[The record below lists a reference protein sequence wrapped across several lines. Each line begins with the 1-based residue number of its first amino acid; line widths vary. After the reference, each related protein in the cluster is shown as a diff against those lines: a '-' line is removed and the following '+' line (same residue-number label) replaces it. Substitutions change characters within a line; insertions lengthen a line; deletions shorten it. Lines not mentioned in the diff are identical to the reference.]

1 MVSTD
6 DAEPRCPHCIGPLGP
21 NDDFCKS
28 CGGPVTSH
36 ASIDP
41 LGQIYATGYAYR
53 QAVSGRPSKIVVL
66 GMWLIFGPQLLGA
79 VSLLIVMLQGA
90 VAPQAS
96 AGARVR
102 TGWEWSQLLIVVGLI
117 AIYGTILG
125 KVTRRY
131 WRPVAEPAD
140 ADLDRAGDDR
150 PASAE

>member
-53 QAVSGRPSKIVVL
+53 QAVSGRPRKIVVL

-90 VAPQAS
+90 V
-96 AGARVR
+96 
-102 TGWEWSQLLIVVGLI
+102 TGFDQFSLVLERSGQIQLIYKH
-117 AIYGTILG
+117 AISTLQPAHPLDLEAEQGG
-125 KVTRRY
+125 EGE
-131 WRPVAEPAD
+131 EPA
-140 ADLDRAGDDR
+140 
-150 PASAE
+150 